1 MKQDYGFLKRRG
13 ETLCEKFYYCCTN
26 RVMRPC
32 VIVDYERE
40 LYVCAV
46 CGLPLNAMGGLP
58 QLQYFRPCAP
68 SPQYVLEDGVRPLP

>member
-1 MKQDYGFLKRRG
+1 MDETRLWVSAAAG
-13 ETLCEKFYYCCTN
+13 EALCEKFYYCSTD

-32 VIVDYERE
+32 VIVDYEWE

-58 QLQYFRPCAP
+58 
-68 SPQYVLEDGVRPLP
+68 